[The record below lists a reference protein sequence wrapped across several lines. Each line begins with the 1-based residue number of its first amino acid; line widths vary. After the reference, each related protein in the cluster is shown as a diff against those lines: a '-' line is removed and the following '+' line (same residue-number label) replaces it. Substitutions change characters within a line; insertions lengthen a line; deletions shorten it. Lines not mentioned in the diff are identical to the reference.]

1 MSSSL
6 NLPSQCNAYPPNA
19 DTTNMT
25 SMGSALLNKMG
36 MQQSG
41 CDLSTFNA
49 AVAGKGSAGPGG
61 ILGSMEMSA
70 QLSGLKKSGCQVVAA
85 LLGNYMNSIYLARC
99 SIENDS
105 TNIVTTSTIS
115 QTANVEAV
123 GPGSKVFC
131 TGGINISQSGSI
143 TARSISKISSSS
155 ANTIAEIA
163 QQGLSNTAAQIGK
176 IKDGYQGTSSGAKS
190 LQAIQSKLENDSQ
203 STTVKNAIT
212 SVVNKF
218 SIDQNGNI
226 IATDGGII
234 MNSASCVITQTS
246 LMDLQLANIIS
257 NAYSSSVSDSISAF
271 LQSNDSQSTSLDS
284 QGVPD
289 TVGDMLKNNW
299 ALIAGAVV
307 AVALGLFL
315 VSFLKSKNAAKM
327 MDTMSKRLP
336 PP

>member
-6 NLPSQCNAYPPNA
+6 NLPSQCSSYPPNA
-19 DTTNMT
+19 NTTNMT

-36 MQQSG
+36 MQQSS

-49 AVAGKGSAGPGG
+49 AMAGKGSAGPGG
-61 ILGSMEMSA
+61 MLGSMEMSA

-99 SIENDS
+99 AIENDS
-105 TNIVTTSTIS
+105 TNIITTSSIN
-115 QTANVEAV
+115 QTANIYAV

-131 TGGINISQSGSI
+131 TGGINISQTGSI

-155 ANTIAEIA
+155 ANAIADIA

-190 LQAIQSKLENDSQ
+190 LEAIQDELQNDSQ

-212 SVVNKF
+212 DVVNKF
-218 SIDQNGNI
+218 SVDSTGNVY
-226 IATDGGII
+226 ALDGGVV
-234 MNSASCVITQTS
+234 MNSSSCIITQSS

-257 NAYSSSVSDSISAF
+257 NAYSSSVSDTISAF
-271 LQSNDSQSTSLDS
+271 LQSDDSQSTSLES